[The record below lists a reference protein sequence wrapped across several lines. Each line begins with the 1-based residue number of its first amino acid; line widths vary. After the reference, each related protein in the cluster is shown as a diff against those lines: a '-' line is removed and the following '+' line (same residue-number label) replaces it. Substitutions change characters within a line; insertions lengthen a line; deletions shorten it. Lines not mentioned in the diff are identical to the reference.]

1 MTIAYWCVLVAIFLP
16 YVWFGVANAT
26 GKGQRDN
33 HNPRDF
39 GQRIEGLPKRAF
51 GAHLNAFE
59 ALPGFAA
66 AVVIAEAVH
75 ASQALVD
82 GLALA
87 WVTLRLLH
95 GVFYLNDKGSLRSAV
110 WFGAVACVVGLFV
123 AAALAPHVAA

>member
-33 HNPRDF
+33 HSPRDF
-39 GQRIEGLPKRAF
+39 GQHIQGLPKRAY

-59 ALPGFAA
+59 ALPAFAA

-75 ASQALVD
+75 ASQGLVD
-82 GLALA
+82 GVALC
-87 WVTLRLLH
+87 WVALRLLH
-95 GVFYLNDKGSLRSAV
+95 GVFYLTDKGSLRSAA
-110 WFGAVACVVGLFV
+110 WFGGLICVVALFVVAAVA
-123 AAALAPHVAA
+123 PHASA